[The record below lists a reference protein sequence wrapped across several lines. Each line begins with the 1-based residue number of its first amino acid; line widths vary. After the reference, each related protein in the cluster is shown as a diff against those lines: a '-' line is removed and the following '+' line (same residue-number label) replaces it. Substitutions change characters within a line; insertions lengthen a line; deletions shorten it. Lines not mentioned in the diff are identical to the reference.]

1 MVEPFLGF
9 LPMPILWTYAAAA
22 AEIAGAA
29 GLTLGLFTRLSS
41 LSLLGTMSLAV
52 LFHINQTG
60 LEGFP
65 LAVVEKHQYAYETA
79 ALYCLLYF
87 YFLVNGGGALSIDS
101 LLGSTKN
108 E

>member
-1 MVEPFLGF
+1 
-9 LPMPILWTYAAAA
+9 MPIAWTYSAAI
-22 AEIAGAA
+22 AEIAGAV

-87 YFLVNGGGALSIDS
+87 YFLVNGGGTISLDS
-101 LLGSTKN
+101 LIGSKRK
-108 E
+108 